1 MTHLTRRQMLISTA
15 SAALAAATP
24 LVTSTAAGAAVPQAG
39 KQAPGYYRYKLGS
52 FEVTVV
58 TDGKSRVPVTDGFV
72 TNVRKADVQAALAAS
87 FMDTE
92 IFYGP

>member
-1 MTHLTRRQMLISTA
+1 MTRLTRRQMLIGAA

-24 LVTSTAAGAAVPQAG
+24 LVTSAPARAAVPQAG

-72 TNVRKADVQAALAAS
+72 TNARKAEVQAALAAS